1 MSTRDDTVGIVG
13 AGRFGT
19 ALASVLARAGRRV
32 VVWSRDPE
40 VVRSIQ
46 TERRCPRLPEA
57 PLPAPLEAT
66 TDARRLAAEAR
77 FILLAVASTDIYE
90 RAREVGEVVDGSH
103 LLVHAIGALAR
114 SSAEEGD
121 GADDVRCSEVVAE
134 ATPALR
140 IGALAGPALAV
151 DLVSGQFA
159 SMVVAS
165 RFDEVLAE
173 GRRLLNVPPALR
185 VYGSHDVIGVELASA
200 LSGAYVIAL
209 GLADA
214 LGVGPGPRAVL
225 ITRALAEASRLGIA
239 AGAEARTFSGLAG
252 LGNVLVRA
260 PAMGGGG
267 SPSREYELGRA
278 LLGGGPRGEPS
289 EGARAAVAGV
299 RLARRLGVRM
309 PLLEGLAAVLTGVV
323 SPRDA
328 ARLAADTVAAEE

>member
-1 MSTRDDTVGIVG
+1 MTRDDTVGIVG

-32 VVWSRDPE
+32 VLWSRDAE
-40 VVRSIQ
+40 VVRAI
-46 TERRCPRLPEA
+46 TEERRCPRLPEA
-57 PLPAPLEAT
+57 ALPSPLEAT
-66 TDARRLAAEAR
+66 TDPRRLAAEAR
-77 FILLAVASTDIYE
+77 FVVLAVASTDIHD

-103 LLVHAIGALAR
+103 LLVHAIGAFA
-114 SSAEEGD
+114 AP
-121 GADDVRCSEVVAE
+121 DDVRCSEVIAE

-140 IGALAGPALAV
+140 IGVLAGPALPA
-151 DLVSGQFA
+151 DLAGGQFA

-200 LSGAYVIAL
+200 LSGAYTIAL

-225 ITRALAEASRLGIA
+225 VTRALAEASRLGAA
-239 AGAEARTFSGLAG
+239 AGGEARTFSGLAG

-260 PAMGGGG
+260 PGVAGG
-267 SPSREYELGRA
+267 STSIEYDLGRRLVDTVPA
-278 LLGGGPRGEPS
+278 SLPT

-309 PLLEGLAAVLTGVV
+309 PLLEGLAAVLTGAA

>member
-1 MSTRDDTVGIVG
+1 MSQRDDTVGIVG
-13 AGRFGT
+13 AGRFGS

-32 VVWSRDPE
+32 ILWSRDAA

-46 TERRCPRLPEA
+46 EDRRSPRLAEA
-57 PLPAPLEAT
+57 PLPPPLEAT
-66 TDARRLAAEAR
+66 VDARRLAAEAR
-77 FILLAVASTDIYE
+77 FIVLAVASTDIHD

-103 LLVHAIGALAR
+103 LLVHAIGAFA
-114 SSAEEGD
+114 AP
-121 GADDVRCSEVVAE
+121 DDLRCSEVIAE

-140 IGALAGPALAV
+140 IGVLAGPALPA
-151 DLVSGQFA
+151 DLVGGQFA

-165 RFDEVLAE
+165 RFDEVVTE

-185 VYGSHDVIGVELASA
+185 VYGSRDLIGVELASA
-200 LSGAYVIAL
+200 LSGAYTIAL

-214 LGVGPGPRAVL
+214 LGVGTGPRAVL
-225 ITRALAEASRLGIA
+225 ITRALAEASRLGTA

-260 PAMGGGG
+260 PAGGT
-267 SPSREYELGRA
+267 SPSPEYGLGRS
-278 LLGGGPRGEPS
+278 LLDGAPRGEPS

-309 PLLEGLAAVLTGVV
+309 PLLEGLAAVLTGAA
-323 SPRDA
+323 SARDA

>member
-1 MSTRDDTVGIVG
+1 MSDRDDTVGIVG

-19 ALASVLARAGRRV
+19 ALASVLARAGRPV
-32 VVWSRDPE
+32 VLWSRDAE
-40 VVRSIQ
+40 VVRAIQ

-57 PLPAPLEAT
+57 PLPPPLEAT
-66 TDARRLAAEAR
+66 TDPEQLAAGAR
-77 FILLAVASTDIYE
+77 FIVLAVASTDIHD

-103 LLVHAIGALAR
+103 LLVHAIGAF
-114 SSAEEGD
+114 SSAPGQP
-121 GADDVRCSEVVAE
+121 DDARCSEVIAE

-140 IGALAGPALAV
+140 IGVLAGPALPA
-151 DLVSGQFA
+151 DLVGGQFA

-165 RFDEVLAE
+165 RFDEVVAE
-173 GRRLLNVPPALR
+173 GRRLLNAPPALR
-185 VYGSHDVIGVELASA
+185 VYGSHDVVGVELASA
-200 LSGAYVIAL
+200 LSGAYTIAL

-225 ITRALAEASRLGIA
+225 ITRALAEASRLGAA
-239 AGAEARTFSGLAG
+239 AGAEPRTFSGLAG

-260 PAMGGGG
+260 PAAGA
-267 SPSREYELGRA
+267 SPSSEYALGRA
-278 LLGGGPRGEPS
+278 LLDGAPEGDPS

-309 PLLEGLAAVLTGVV
+309 PLLEGLAAVLTGAV
-323 SPRDA
+323 SARDA